1 MPKTPRPPRPA
12 APAPRIANSLLATTG
27 AQALAQVFQRATE
40 AFRRGD
46 RGEVE
51 RLCRHI
57 LAANADHYD
66 ALTLLGIVAAQSQR
80 PTEAVALLSRAAA
93 LRPGHA
99 EAHND
104 LGIVLLGYGRHAEA
118 LACFDRALLVKPDYA
133 EALNNRGMALR
144 NPGRHDEA
152 LACFDRALLLK
163 PDYAEAHNNR
173 GVTLC
178 DLSRLEE
185 AIASFDRALSLRPV
199 YAEALNNCGV
209 ALVSVGRPG
218 DAIERFDRALAIRP
232 DDAMAMNN
240 RGSALRDLRRNDEA
254 LASYERAVTLAP
266 DFAVIHWDLALFRL
280 LLGDFARGWLE
291 NEWRWKQPSWAASRR
306 DFAQPLWLGAEPLDG
321 KTLLLY
327 HEQGLG
333 DTLQFCR
340 YARLAAARGARVV
353 LVVQPPLV
361 PLLTGLDGVADVLP
375 THAALPTFDF
385 HCPLLSLPLAFG
397 TRLET
402 IPPPIAPRSD
412 PTRVAAWHE
421 RLGEKTRPRIGL
433 AWSGNPRFRNDR
445 NRSITLAELVPLLA
459 EDLEWIGLQKDV
471 PAADASVLAAHTNI
485 RHIGADF
492 ADTAALV
499 ELTDLVITV
508 DTSIGH
514 LAATMGKPVWI
525 LLSFNGEW
533 RWMQDRDDS
542 PWYPTVRLFRQPTLG
557 DWASVVERVRGELAA
572 LA

>member
-1 MPKTPRPPRPA
+1 MPKKPRPPRPVV
-12 APAPRIANSLLATTG
+12 PTHGFANASLATTG
-27 AQALAQVFQRATE
+27 AQGLAQIFQRAVE

-57 LAANADHYD
+57 IAANADHYD

-93 LRPGHA
+93 LRPTHA
-99 EAHND
+99 EAHNN
-104 LGIVLLGYGRHAEA
+104 LGIVLRGLGRHAEA

-144 NPGRHDEA
+144 CPGRHDEA
-152 LACFDRALLLK
+152 LACFDRALFLK

-178 DLSRLEE
+178 DLGNLEE
-185 AIASFDRALSLRPV
+185 AIASFDRALSLMPA
-199 YAEALNNCGV
+199 YSEALNNCGV
-209 ALVSVGRPG
+209 ALVSVGRPS
-218 DAIERFDRALAIRP
+218 DALACFNRALAIRP

-240 RGSALRDLRRNDEA
+240 RGNALSDLRRNDEA
-254 LASYERAVTLAP
+254 LASYERALALAP
-266 DFAVIHWDLALFRL
+266 DSATIRYDLALFRL

-291 NEWRWKQPSWAASRR
+291 HEWRWKQPKWAAIRR

-321 KTLLLY
+321 KTLLLH

-361 PLLTGLDGVADVLP
+361 PLLTGLDSVAEVLP
-375 THAALPTFDF
+375 TGAALPPFDF

-397 TRLET
+397 TRPET
-402 IPPPIAPRSD
+402 IPPPIVPRSD
-412 PTRVAAWHE
+412 PTRLAVWCE
-421 RLGEKTRPRIGL
+421 RLGEKSRPRIGL
-433 AWSGNPRFRNDR
+433 AWSGNPGNRNDR
-445 NRSITLAELVPLLA
+445 NRSLALAELAPLLSQ
-459 EDLEWIGLQKDV
+459 DFEWISLQKDV
-471 PAADASVLAAHTNI
+471 RADDGSVLTAYPGI
-485 RHIGADF
+485 RHFGAGF
-492 ADTAALV
+492 ADTAALI
-499 ELTDLVITV
+499 ELTDLVIAV
-508 DTSIGH
+508 DTSIAH
-514 LAATMGKPVWI
+514 LAGTMGKRVWI
-525 LLSFNGEW
+525 LLAFNADW
-533 RWMQDRDDS
+533 RWPKDGDDS
-542 PWYPTVRLFRQPTLG
+542 PWYPTARLFRQPALG
-557 DWASVVERVRGELAA
+557 DWASVVERLRGELAA